1 MHSKIVTTVLLQVIT
16 GQSMK
21 DVARKVIN
29 HVRFSLLDPEYLNL
43 VEKENELKPFIPVS
57 IILCFVSLNTMYNII
72 QYYTMVV
79 GNGYP
84 LLRFSE

>member
-1 MHSKIVTTVLLQVIT
+1 
-16 GQSMK
+16 MK

-57 IILCFVSLNTMYNII
+57 ITMFY
-72 QYYTMVV
+72 
-79 GNGYP
+79 
-84 LLRFSE
+84 LLTLV